1 MSKSLIQ
8 FASKSS
14 LNLAAGDVIPLGS
27 VVRRYGCNCRQN
39 NNSAEIEGMGYYKI
53 NGTVTL
59 YPTETG
65 DVSVAVY
72 ENGVVVPGT
81 TVTGTVAAISNAIT
95 LPIVGTVR
103 ETCCESPSQLTL
115 VISGNGSS
123 GSAVSLRVEKS

>member
-14 LNLAAGDVIPLGS
+14 VNLTAGDVIPLGS
-27 VVRRYGCNCRQN
+27 VIRRYGCNCRQN
-39 NNSAEIEGMGYYKI
+39 NNSAEIEGMGYYEI
-53 NGTVTL
+53 DATVTL
-59 YPTETG
+59 YPTEVGNVT
-65 DVSVAVY
+65 VALY

-81 TVTGTVAAISNAIT
+81 TVSVTVAAINNAIT

-115 VISGNGSS
+115 VITENGSS